1 MKTKPVQQ
9 LTLSALLIA
18 LSVLIPLVMPRIVIG
33 SASFTLAS
41 HVPLFVAMFFS
52 PKMSMVV
59 ALGTSFGFLLTAPFI
74 IALRALSH
82 LLFAVLGS
90 LYLQKRP
97 QIVNHPKKFQ
107 LYNLMIAMIH
117 AVAEVIVV
125 AAFFLLG
132 GSPQV
137 SYDTSMFTLLF
148 AFIGI
153 GGVIHS
159 LVDYNI
165 AYFIVKTLSKSFPV
179 PIFKKASN
187 K

>member
-1 MKTKPVQQ
+1 
-9 LTLSALLIA
+9 
-18 LSVLIPLVMPRIVIG
+18 
-33 SASFTLAS
+33 
-41 HVPLFVAMFFS
+41 
-52 PKMSMVV
+52 
-59 ALGTSFGFLLTAPFI
+59 
-74 IALRALSH
+74 
-82 LLFAVLGS
+82 
-90 LYLQKRP
+90 
-97 QIVNHPKKFQ
+97 
-107 LYNLMIAMIH
+107 MIAMIH